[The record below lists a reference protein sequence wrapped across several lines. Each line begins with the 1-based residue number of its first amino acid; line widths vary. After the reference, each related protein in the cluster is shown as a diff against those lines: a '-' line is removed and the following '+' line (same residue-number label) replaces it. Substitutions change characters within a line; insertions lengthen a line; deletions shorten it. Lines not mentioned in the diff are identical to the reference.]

1 MFTAVD
7 NILIASSDL
16 DLIAMIL
23 ILHAKLV

>member
-7 NILIASSDL
+7 NILITSSDL

-23 ILHAKLV
+23 HAKLV